1 MSNEMKQRFIK
12 LLEQDAA
19 QAQKAAQ
26 AWRELEQNRARLED
40 AQGKIIATATDM
52 VTKYTE
58 REKELRDMIAWINAL
73 P

>member
-26 AWRELEQNRARLED
+26 AWRELEQNRAR
-40 AQGKIIATATDM
+40 I
-52 VTKYTE
+52 
-58 REKELRDMIAWINAL
+58 W
-73 P
+73 